1 MLDSKQSQV
10 KIETNT
16 LGRRFGFIWAR
27 HRKSLRGKRRPA
39 RIMAQKRDALLKRMA
54 KERA

>member
-1 MLDSKQSQV
+1 MLDPKQSEV
-10 KIETNT
+10 KIETSI

-27 HRKSLRGKRRPA
+27 QKKSARKRRPA
-39 RIMAQKRDALLKRMA
+39 RITAQKRDALLKRMA